1 MRLLKT
7 RKGHVTRYE
16 RQGLGKMISLVL
28 SLNVILADDS
38 ANDVVVSP
46 PLNRDKSCRG
56 TRKSENCS
64 PYRRRIKLKIS
75 FQCITEV

>member
-38 ANDVVVSP
+38 ANV
-46 PLNRDKSCRG
+46 
-56 TRKSENCS
+56 
-64 PYRRRIKLKIS
+64 
-75 FQCITEV
+75 F